1 MTIKGNILAID
12 DDRLSLKLLES
23 YLKDTPFQV
32 TAVGNPEEAL
42 SLLGKKSY
50 DLVLSDIQMP
60 VLDGFEVMKR
70 VNQDY
75 PGLPVIM
82 ITAHGT
88 ISDAVRAI
96 QEGAYDYLTKPLD
109 RHDLI
114 LKTRRA
120 IGHYR
125 LWRDNQRLRQELAA
139 QYGIDNI
146 IGHSK
151 PMREIFRKI
160 AKVAPTNAS
169 VLIMGESGTGKELAA
184 RAIHYNSPRKDQPFI
199 PVDCASIPHTLLESE
214 LFGHAKGAFTGA
226 YKDRPGAFENVR
238 GGTLFFDEIGDMDVT
253 LQSTLLRAIQ
263 ERVFKRVGENNTRR
277 LEARLLFGTHI
288 NLMEAMEKSEF
299 REDLYYRISVIPINL
314 PPLRDRR
321 ADIPLL
327 INHFLVDVCRRHN
340 IPQKTIKPEL
350 VDAMVMAPWKGNVR
364 ELENYIE
371 NLIVMSEG
379 DSIRIKDAP
388 RFTGSEAAY
397 NQMES
402 TGSPDR
408 SLADIEKEYILR
420 VLEAEGG
427 NRTRTAK
434 VLGIS
439 LRGLRYKLKAYSDN
453 LAPPALN

>member
-1 MTIKGNILAID
+1 MKERGKILAID
-12 DDRLSLKLLES
+12 DDRLGLKLLES
-23 YLKDTPFQV
+23 YLKDSPFQV
-32 TAVGNPEEAL
+32 TAVGDPEEAL
-42 SLLGKKSY
+42 SLLEEDDY

-96 QEGAYDYLTKPLD
+96 QKGAYDYLTKPINPQE
-109 RHDLI
+109 LI
-114 LKTRRA
+114 LKARRA

-125 LWRDNQRLRQELAA
+125 LWRDNQSLKQELAA
-139 QYGIDNI
+139 QYGIENI

-226 YKDRPGAFENVR
+226 YKDRPGAFENAG
-238 GGTLFFDEIGDMDVT
+238 GGTLFFDEIGDMDIS

-288 NLMEAMEKSEF
+288 NLMEAMERSEF
-299 REDLYYRISVIPINL
+299 REDLYYRISVIPIKL

-327 INHFLVDVCRRHN
+327 VNHFLVDTCRRHG
-340 IPQKTIKPEL
+340 IPQKTIEMEL

-371 NLIVMSEG
+371 NLIVMSDG

-388 RFTGSEAAY
+388 RFSGSESAD
-397 NQMES
+397 NQI
-402 TGSPDR
+402 GPAGIPDR

-427 NRTRTAK
+427 NRTRTAEI
-434 VLGIS
+434 LGIS
-439 LRGLRYKLKAYSDN
+439 LRGLRYKLKAYAEDDRT
-453 LAPPALN
+453 